1 MRCKTASTACT
12 CGPVSEGGAEEA
24 ALCARGAL
32 GLFLGAGRAERERR
46 ASSTL
51 YMSPTGAADGG
62 HYFMAGMQTTSPT
75 LDAVGML
82 ERVRGDGRG

>member
-1 MRCKTASTACT
+1 MQDRVDCVHLRPSERGGGGGGRVVC
-12 CGPVSEGGAEEA
+12 EGG
-24 ALCARGAL
+24 
-32 GLFLGAGRAERERR
+32 GRAERERR